1 MELVAVHL
9 MEPLEPAAVRAGLAA
24 ATPPQGLH
32 RRAEVDVA
40 LSGPWRPSDLW
51 DGAPERVVWTAAFR
65 LPRGAWLH
73 DDAELAFAEHAGL
86 ARRGAPVSPA
96 EAIARHVGH
105 GLVVVFS
112 DAARLAY
119 VAIYR
124 QRRFEWSVMLH
135 DGVRLVRAD
144 AHGAQI
150 FAPPPPLLPEQDRT
164 GVLLAGWMT
173 WLRASWDLPRT
184 ARTLLP
190 EAMSEVTADSPWVRL
205 VEGGGWLGLPALAPG
220 RKLA

>member
-9 MEPLEPAAVRAGLAA
+9 MEPVELAAVRAGLVAS
-24 ATPPQGLH
+24 TPPRGLH

-40 LSGPWRPSDLW
+40 LAGPWRPSDLW
-51 DGAPERVVWTAAFR
+51 EDAPERPVWTATFR

-73 DDAELAFAEHAGL
+73 DDAEQDLAERAGL
-86 ARRGAPVSPA
+86 APRCAPVSPA
-96 EAIARHVGH
+96 EAVARHAGH

-119 VAIYR
+119 VAVYR
-124 QRRFEWSVMLH
+124 QRRFEWSVLLH

-144 AHGAQI
+144 AHGAQV
-150 FAPPPPLLPEQDRT
+150 FAPPPPLFPEEDRT
-164 GVLLAGWMT
+164 GVLLSGLRT
-173 WLRASWDLPRT
+173 WLRTAWDVPRA

-190 EAMSEVTADSPWVRL
+190 ETLAEVTADAPWVRL